1 MSLKSLIVELFLSK
15 EVAAIKARL
24 AEASAALA
32 KIEAQVVGIAKEAAP
47 EAQKLASDVLT
58 TVLSAADDIRVKES
72 GFLHDWEAAAYKV
85 YNSWPISW
93 AITPQRAG
101 VSSVSSISIKPPLL

>member
-1 MSLKSLIVELFLSK
+1 MSIKALIAELFLSK

-24 AEASAALA
+24 AEASAALT

-58 TVLSAADDIRVKES
+58 TILSAADDIRVKES
-72 GFLHDWEAAAYKV
+72 GYLHDWEADAYKV
-85 YNSWPISW
+85 YN
-93 AITPQRAG
+93 AG
-101 VSSVSSISIKPPLL
+101 KAVALSAYSHALTLIEKTQVFFK